1 MLSIGKFPFEFSF
14 EEKCDQIYFKR
25 WVTSQTFKFCS
36 KSVHLMSDMK
46 IQMVQIKNKN
56 SSLFAEDFV
65 WTKMEKVHATLNYI
79 G

>member
-1 MLSIGKFPFEFSF
+1 
-14 EEKCDQIYFKR
+14 
-25 WVTSQTFKFCS
+25 
-36 KSVHLMSDMK
+36 MSDMK